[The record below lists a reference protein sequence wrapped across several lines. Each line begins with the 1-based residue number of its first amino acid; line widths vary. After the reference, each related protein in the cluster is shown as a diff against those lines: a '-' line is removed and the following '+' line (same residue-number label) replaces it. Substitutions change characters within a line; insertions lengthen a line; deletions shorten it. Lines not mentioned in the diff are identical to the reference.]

1 MDPVEFEVVPTS
13 DGMLAFEL
21 VDGTIGGTESAEF
34 VMTYDAAAIL
44 YARLGELLAAKP
56 R

>member
-1 MDPVEFEVVPTS
+1 MDPVEFQVVPTS
-13 DGMLAFEL
+13 DGMLVFEV
-21 VDGTIGGTESAEF
+21 VDGTIVGTERGEF
-34 VMTYDAAAIL
+34 LMTYDAAAIL